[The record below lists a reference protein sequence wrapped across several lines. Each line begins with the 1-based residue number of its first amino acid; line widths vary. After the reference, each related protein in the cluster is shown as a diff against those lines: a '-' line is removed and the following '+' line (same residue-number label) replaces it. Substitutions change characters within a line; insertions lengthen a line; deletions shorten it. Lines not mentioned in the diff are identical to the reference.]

1 MFLNSKVLSVL
12 ILLSSFHVIGFA
24 SNLFAEYPE
33 IEHAGILIEKAGK
46 AAIANHA
53 QDSFIPASTTKLV
66 TAWLA
71 LNHWGEDHQFKTD
84 FYLDVNSKILWI
96 KGSGDPFLTSEE
108 ILLIAK
114 QLKNLGLTSINA
126 IGLDSAFFKAGLT
139 PISNDYSN
147 NPYDAIPSAIAANFN
162 TIAVKRVNKT
172 LVSAESQTPL
182 TQTALKIASQHR
194 INSTKTRINTGK
206 KSSDA
211 EQYFAELLA
220 VFLRQQGI
228 QVDTKIVWGSTAQLA
243 VFYSHLNSK
252 SLGEMIR
259 PMLKYSTNF
268 IANQLVLSLSAE
280 YFQQPANFADVQRYM
295 EISVSNQFHWKNI
308 TLKDGAGLSRD
319 NRLSPRQLV
328 ELLNSFRTWKHLL
341 PEVSEGIYAKSGTLN
356 KVSTLA
362 GYRVDMEQNWHAF
375 ALMMNQT
382 VYHKRRNAIA
392 KALTSP

>member
-1 MFLNSKVLSVL
+1 MFINAKILSVL
-12 ILLSSFHVIGFA
+12 IILFSVPLISFADSLIA
-24 SNLFAEYPE
+24 KYPE
-33 IEHAGILIEKAGK
+33 IEHAGILIEKIGK
-46 AAIANHA
+46 ADIANNA
-53 QDSFIPASTTKLV
+53 QNSYIPASTTKLV

-71 LNHWGEDHQFKTD
+71 LNHWGEQHQFKTD
-84 FYLDVNSKILWI
+84 FYLDENSKTLWV
-96 KGSGDPFLTSEE
+96 KGNGDPFLTSEE
-108 ILLIAK
+108 MLLIAE
-114 QLKNLGLTSINA
+114 QLKNLGLTSISA
-126 IGLDSAFFKAGLT
+126 IGLDSSFFKAGLT
-139 PISNDYSN
+139 PMSNDYSN

-162 TIAVKRVNKT
+162 TITVKRINKT

-182 TQTALKIASQHR
+182 TQTALKIASQQN

-228 QVDTKIVWGSTAQLA
+228 QVSSKIVWGSTSQLPL
-243 VFYSHLNSK
+243 FYTHLNSK

-268 IANQLVLSLSAE
+268 IANQLVLILSAE

-295 EISVSNQFHWKNI
+295 EMTVSKQFRWKHI
-308 TLKDGAGLSRD
+308 TLKDGAGLSRN

-328 ELLNSFRTWKHLL
+328 DLLNMFRPWKHLL
-341 PEVSEGIYAKSGTLN
+341 PEVSEGIYAKSGTLDN
-356 KVSTLA
+356 VSTLA
-362 GYRVDMEQNWHAF
+362 GYSVDKEQNWNAF
-375 ALMMNQT
+375 ALMINQT